1 MLAPLPGKLGIDK
14 NETGIYNTVLQGSF
28 REEAEM
34 RGQSLDL
41 T

>member
-1 MLAPLPGKLGIDK
+1 MPAPLPGKLGIDK
-14 NETGIYNTVLQGSF
+14 NQTRIYNILQGSF

>member
-1 MLAPLPGKLGIDK
+1 MPAPLPGKLGIDK
-14 NETGIYNTVLQGSF
+14 NQTRIYNNVLQGSF